1 MWIECQH
8 SARHIDSSQ
17 VIVLRMREERVCL
30 VGAFGKRNGFSR
42 AYQEDFI
49 TEPYRFRNAPPAF
62 DEMFRLS
69 GIGNF
74 HS

>member
-1 MWIECQH
+1 
-8 SARHIDSSQ
+8 
-17 VIVLRMREERVCL
+17 MREERVCL
-30 VGAFGKRNGFSR
+30 VGALGKRNGFSR